1 MQQDPAETG
10 NRCTEPKATFF
21 SHLSQGHARLR
32 PGAVPARSSAELC
45 DRPLELLP
53 QRGEQHSHQRPA
65 IPAHLWTHLGLERS
79 LSGEGRC
86 QRAFP
91 QRSVPPAPTRQG
103 RQVKSEEDRDR
114 FCLFQL
120 GSPTLALF
128 HLAKA
133 ALNLSR
139 PVYLTVDVLSL
150 KPNYLLKSIKGEKNP
165 IGI

>member
-1 MQQDPAETG
+1 MTG
-10 NRCTEPKATFF
+10 PWNC
-21 SHLSQGHARLR
+21 S
-32 PGAVPARSSAELC
+32 SSAGSSTPIK
-45 DRPLELLP
+45 DPLYLP
-53 QRGEQHSHQRPA
+53 TYGLIWDWKVAFQGRGDA
-65 IPAHLWTHLGLERS
+65 KERFFREVF
-79 LSGEGRC
+79 LH
-86 QRAFP
+86 P
-91 QRSVPPAPTRQG
+91 QPCQG
-103 RQVKSEEDRDR
+103 RQVKSEEDGDR